1 MSSLNPPTIVELV
14 NLSDGGVNIQF
25 SSNQQ
30 ISTDGSSPT
39 VASISIVVPNTNFS
53 KTMDS
58 NEMAMSAN
66 TFYITLADL
75 AAGGLRSGT
84 FSFDLFFTDS
94 NDVDTSVVSTD
105 DVTRNIQPYAPTNA
119 SFATPEDWS
128 MNNKIYLSW
137 SYESMDQQ
145 LTGYKIYNDVG
156 SPPITLD
163 TMNMNVEI
171 ELNSSYSGKTPKFSI
186 VAVNSLG
193 ESDPL
198 EITFPYVINADFNLP
213 TAPQNLAIVLS
224 GGVAHVTWDLPA
236 DTGGVITGYN
246 LSWTDALNELV
257 GSNNQLGATA
267 VAYDVTGLS
276 LESYIFTISAKN
288 SLGSGASITVSVNA
302 STPVSSN
309 LVITQNTDGIVLS
322 WTGIPA
328 ASLNSYEVS
337 STNATTSKRTT
348 NTTVSFT
355 RSEINASAQDTIT
368 FILTTEYNNPSEPFS
383 ELEGSLNFTGWPVE
397 ITYDASGWS
406 SDPSDMINNITK
418 TLYDNTGFN
427 RSGWDIEGYDRE
439 GYNEDGY
446 NRSGYNSG
454 GFNVDGWNTDG
465 INERTGTIYDENGF
479 EVNGNR
485 RPEISSFTAEVVPFQ
500 GIKLTW
506 STTTPGTMES
516 FLITIGSFS
525 RTLAFGNGVQDEV
538 TLITVDDLMGSISNL
553 LTPAATLTFAIGIQF
568 ADGVPPQAS
577 LADVTFNGF
586 GLLAP
591 SLSASFTDSLY
602 LDFVAPALLFGEI
615 TLYKLTSPDSE
626 SLLIEPPLNISDTSS
641 EVVISVND
649 LVAYGF
655 TNGSYTLVLT
665 ATDSYG
671 QTSSSSASVDIVLA
685 PPAPTNVTAY
695 KNGTEIFVEWESEF
709 SCRVYRNGT
718 DVAFGDNSASFQIT
732 SEDYNQE
739 YTYNVVAENDY
750 GSSTGVEVTLAIIG
764 AIKEPSEPTNVLIS
778 PKNNG
783 ALLTWEMPTD
793 TGNEITG
800 YTININDGSSTI
812 DLSADPSTYEYRIT
826 GLTNGIGYTVD
837 ISSTNSLGSSPVVSN
852 NLIPVKTVPDT
863 PVVLFQRGDKTIKL
877 LLEAPDNGGHPITGY
892 RIQKYLVSDSSQLPD
907 ENGYITPFDVVY
919 EDVATITNL
928 AYTVTGLTLGSTYKF
943 RVFAA
948 NTLGDSLPAISAQL
962 TVYGVPSVPLNFR
975 TFEINEAE
983 RRISTLWDDAA
994 DDGGSAITGYLFA
1007 TLYNGVVQLE
1017 VLLSPGIFNTKA
1029 EQLDANVN
1037 VTYTVC
1043 AVNEIGNSALV
1054 TLGPFRFGAGDPTGV
1069 PLAPS
1074 DITVVPAAAS
1084 ALVSWVPPSDSGITG
1099 YKIFCNPDNKLPN
1112 LAAAGATSLNVTGLK
1127 NGTGYTFAVVAINA
1141 TGSSYTASC
1150 TPSTLPGAPKA
1161 TVVGGN
1167 GQVTLSW
1174 VSKPAVGV
1182 PTTSYT
1188 VTCNQTDAILP
1199 ENPTTPL
1206 LITGLTNGRSYIFS
1220 VTATNAIGTSVAGA
1234 AKPVVPTSVPGVPT
1248 NFVVQAGIASFQV
1261 TWSPPLTD
1269 GGLAL
1274 AGYEIT
1280 YTGGGKTVV
1289 AKAKPISPYTL
1300 MVTKLV
1306 AGTEYSVS
1314 MVARNKVGASL
1325 VTQTAVVVIPPTIVR
1340 A

>member
-25 SSNQQ
+25 SSTQTE
-30 ISTDGSSPT
+30 TDPT
-39 VASISIVVPNTNFS
+39 VASITVVVPNTNFS
-53 KTMDS
+53 MTMDS
-58 NEMAMSAN
+58 GTMSMSAN

-84 FSFDLFFTDS
+84 FNFELYLTDS
-94 NDVDTSVVSTD
+94 NEANTSAVSTD
-105 DVTRNIQPYAPTNA
+105 SITRHIQPYAPTNA

-128 MNNKIYLSW
+128 ANNTIYLSW

-198 EITFPYVINADFNLP
+198 EIIFPYVINADFNLP

-355 RSEINASAQDTIT
+355 RAEINASAQDTIT

-383 ELEGSLNFTGWPVE
+383 ELSGSLEFTGWPVE

-439 GYNEDGY
+439 GYNAEGY

-479 EVNGNR
+479 EVSGNR

-525 RTLAFGNGVQDEV
+525 RSLAFGHGVSSEV
-538 TLITVDDLMGSISNL
+538 TLITVDDLVNSVLSL
-553 LTPAATLTFAIGIQF
+553 LTPGATLTFGIGIQF
-568 ADGVPPQAS
+568 ADQGPPTPTTVN
-577 LADVTFNGF
+577 LPFNGF
-586 GLLAP
+586 GLLSP
-591 SLSASFTDSLY
+591 SLNASFTDSLN
-602 LDFVAPALLFGEI
+602 LNFVAPALLFGEI
-615 TLYKLTSPDSE
+615 TLYKLTCPTVPSV
-626 SLLIEPPLNISDTSS
+626 LIEIPINSSAYSIS
-641 EVVISVND
+641 IND
-649 LVAYGF
+649 LVAYGL
-655 TNGSYTLVLT
+655 TNGTYELVLT

-671 QTSSSSASVDIVLA
+671 QTSSASASVDIVLA
-685 PPAPTNVTAY
+685 PPAATNVIAY
-695 KNGTEIFVEWESEF
+695 RYGTEITVEWESSF
-709 SCRVYRNGT
+709 DCRLFRNGV
-718 DVAFGDNSASFQIT
+718 DVAFGGSPAVFEVT
-732 SEDYNQE
+732 SEDYNQQ
-739 YTYNVVAENDY
+739 YTYRVVAENDY
-750 GSSTGVEVTLAIIG
+750 GSATGVEVTLAIVG
-764 AIKEPSEPTNVLIS
+764 AIKEPSEPTNVGLI

-783 ALLTWEMPTD
+783 ALLTWETPYD
-793 TGNEITG
+793 TGNEVTE
-800 YTININDGSSTI
+800 YTITIFDGTNII
-812 DLSADPSTYEYRIT
+812 DLSADASLYQCRIT
-826 GLTNGIGYTVD
+826 GLTNETEYEVSIRTQ
-837 ISSTNSLGSSPVVSN
+837 NSLGASSVVTNSVT
-852 NLIPVKTVPDT
+852 PAKTVPDA
-863 PVVLFQRGDKTIKL
+863 PIISCVRGDKSVKL
-877 LLEAPDNGGHPITGY
+877 SWEAPDDGGHPITGY
-892 RIQKYLVSDSSQLPD
+892 KIKKCLVSASDVAVVGSNQIY
-907 ENGYITPFDVVY
+907 ENGDVLGEYV
-919 EDVATITNL
+919 DVATTLNL
-928 AYTVTGLTLGSTYKF
+928 TYTITGLTVGSIYTF
-943 RVFAA
+943 RVFSV
-948 NTLGDSLPAISAQL
+948 NQLGDSEPATSD
-962 TVYGVPSVPLNFR
+962 TVTVFGVPSVPLNFR
-975 TFEINEAE
+975 VLEKNDSE
-983 RRISTLWDDAA
+983 RRISTLWDESTDN
-994 DDGGSAITGYLFA
+994 GGSAITGYLF
-1007 TLYNGVVQLE
+1007 TILYNGISQLE
-1017 VLLSPGIFNTKA
+1017 VMCPPGSFNTKA
-1029 EQLDANVN
+1029 EQLDANVD
-1037 VTYTVC
+1037 VTYTL
-1043 AVNEIGNSALV
+1043 ASVNEIGNSALV
-1054 TLGPFRFGAGDPTGV
+1054 TLGPFRFALGDPTGV
-1069 PLAPS
+1069 PFAPS
-1074 DITVVPAAAS
+1074 DITVVPGATS
-1084 ALVSWVPPSDSGITG
+1084 ALVSWTPVIGATG
-1099 YKIFCNPDNKLPN
+1099 YKIYCNPDNKLAN
-1112 LAAAGATSLNVTGLK
+1112 LAVADATSLNVTGLK
-1127 NGTGYTFAVVAINA
+1127 NGTSYTFAVVAMNA
-1141 TGSSYTASC
+1141 IGSSYTTSC
-1150 TPSTLPGAPKA
+1150 VPSTLPGVPKV

-1174 VSKPAVGV
+1174 VSKPAAGV
-1182 PTTSYT
+1182 PNTSYT
-1188 VTCNQTDAILP
+1188 VTCNQSDAVLP
-1199 ENPTTPL
+1199 ENPTSP
-1206 LITGLTNGRSYIFS
+1206 ITISGLTNGRPYIFS
-1220 VTATNAIGTSVAGA
+1220 LTATNVIGTSAAGA
-1234 AKPVVPTSVPGVPT
+1234 AKAVIPTSVPSVPNSFAVLVGT
-1248 NFVVQAGIASFQV
+1248 KSFQV
-1261 TWSPPLTD
+1261 TWAPPTTD

-1274 AGYEIT
+1274 TEYPIT
-1280 YTGGGKTVV
+1280 YTATIAGVVKTLI
-1289 AKAKPISPYTL
+1289 AKAKPVSPYTL
-1300 MVTKLV
+1300 MVTKL
-1306 AGTEYSVS
+1306 ATGTYTVS
-1314 MVARNKVGASL
+1314 MQAKNKLGLSAATEVITVTVA
-1325 VTQTAVVVIPPTIVR
+1325 
-1340 A
+1340 